1 MTSSP
6 GRAQLAPERRKQLRQ
21 QRRRERLQ
29 QLWRILVLSGVA
41 GGLSWALLRQGW
53 VLRSPGQIEVVGSR
67 QVSRDQVIREGQL
80 QLPLQLLQLKPQLL
94 AERLSAGLP
103 VEQVQ
108 VSRLMLPPRLRITL
122 VDREAVAR
130 AERRGNRGLERGY
143 VDRLGNW
150 MTSRQ
155 QQGVGGGAP
164 PQVQVLGWQE
174 RLRPQLA
181 LVLAEQ
187 RRLGSTLQQVRFE
200 ANGSLW
206 LRTAALG
213 DVHLGPPDQRLP
225 RRLEVLRHLS
235 AHLPGQIRNLKVQS
249 IDLSDPEQPE
259 LGLPGKP
266 RLSIAEASRPPKPT
280 ANGGAS
286 PDPSANPT
294 ANPAAPAP
302 AAGGGRD

>member
-1 MTSSP
+1 VSP
-6 GRAQLAPERRKQLRQ
+6 TTPPRAQLAPERRKQLRQ

-80 QLPLQLLQLKPQLL
+80 QLPLQLLQLKPQVL

-122 VDREAVAR
+122 VDRQAVAS
-130 AERRGNRGLERGY
+130 AERRSNRGLERGY

-155 QQGVGGGAP
+155 HQGGSGNAA

-181 LVLAEQ
+181 LLLGEQ
-187 RRLGSTLQQVRFE
+187 RSLGSALQQVRFE
-200 ANGSLW
+200 PNGSLW

-235 AHLPGQIRNLKVQS
+235 THLPGQIRNLKVQS

-266 RLSIAEASRPPKPT
+266 RLSIAEATRQAKPPT
-280 ANGGAS
+280 APGT
-286 PDPSANPT
+286 P
-294 ANPAAPAP
+294 PAAAP
-302 AAGGGRD
+302 TGRD